1 MNSFTHHNEPFIT
14 YPTAN
19 CKTPWPANPCQHQT
33 RPHLFRRTVQR
44 QACPQH
50 TPHPCLDYITA
61 RPRASVKVSNV
72 APAFYTTC
80 STTSVPPS
88 MTSTER
94 WRRGGRRR
102 RGGGTS
108 CADGSLSTWALK
120 RLRETDGTHIVSNT
134 HFMYTCGSMMTARA
148 AVLVN
153 TVALAASTSSMSLAL
168 NAAHHMA
175 LTS

>member
-1 MNSFTHHNEPFIT
+1 MLYHFSSAIHDVHGTM
-14 YPTAN
+14 A
-19 CKTPWPANPCQHQT
+19 
-33 RPHLFRRTVQR
+33 
-44 QACPQH
+44 
-50 TPHPCLDYITA
+50 
-61 RPRASVKVSNV
+61 
-72 APAFYTTC
+72 
-80 STTSVPPS
+80 
-88 MTSTER
+88 ER
-94 WRRGGRRR
+94 GEEEE
-102 RGGGTS
+102 GGGTS

-175 LTS
+175 LTG